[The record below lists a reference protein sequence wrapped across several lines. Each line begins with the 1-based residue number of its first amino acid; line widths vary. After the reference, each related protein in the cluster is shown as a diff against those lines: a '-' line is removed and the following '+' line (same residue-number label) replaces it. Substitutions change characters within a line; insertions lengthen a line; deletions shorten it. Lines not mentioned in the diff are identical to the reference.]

1 MDPTRVVLP
10 RGMPPHDARGLAC
23 VAVVFDFRY
32 HALSLVAVFVALLV
46 GLLLGVAIGDEGL
59 VSNAERSLRSDLRAD
74 VRDANRRADDLRD
87 QVAESQRY
95 ARESYGPL
103 VADRL
108 VQQRV
113 ALLFLGEGS
122 NAIADDVR
130 EALAGTGAIVVGVG
144 VVREPLDVEGLAERA
159 TGTRYTG
166 LTAGDAELAEGL
178 GERAGSQLVTGGQ
191 LIGRLRPALFRTVNG
206 KLDEITSVVIVRRAP
221 ELKGEE
227 QATRAAFEDGLVR
240 GLRDAGARVVGAEDA
255 DADPSQI
262 GWFEDRDISSVDAV
276 DRVEG
281 RAGLVLTLAGA
292 EGSYGIKDSAD
303 ALLPDVVS
311 GTP

>member
-1 MDPTRVVLP
+1 M
-10 RGMPPHDARGLAC
+10 
-23 VAVVFDFRY
+23 FDFRY

-130 EALAGTGAIVVGVG
+130 EALAGTSASVVGVG
-144 VVREPLDVEGLAERA
+144 VVREPLDVESLAGRA

-166 LTAGDAELAEGL
+166 LTAGDAALAEGL
-178 GERAGSQLVTGGQ
+178 GERVGTQLVTGGR

-206 KLDEITSVVIVRRAP
+206 KLDGITSVVIVRRAP
-221 ELKGEE
+221 DLKGDE
-227 QATRAAFEDGLVR
+227 QTTRAAFEDGLMR
-240 GLRDAGARVVGAEDA
+240 GLRDAGARVVGAEPS

-262 GWFEDRDISSVDAV
+262 GWFEDHDISSVDAV

-281 RAGLVLTLAGA
+281 RTGLVLTLAGA

>member
-1 MDPTRVVLP
+1 VLP
-10 RGMPPHDARGLAC
+10 PGLPLQGACGLAC

-59 VSNAERSLRSDLRAD
+59 VSSAERSLRSNLRAD

-87 QVAESQRY
+87 QVGEGQRY
-95 ARESYGPL
+95 ASESYGPL

-108 VQQRV
+108 NGQRV
-113 ALLFLGEGS
+113 SLLFLGAGS

-130 EALAGTGAIVVGVG
+130 DALTGTGARVVGVG
-144 VVREPLDVEGLAERA
+144 VVREPLNVDGLAERA
-159 TGTRYTG
+159 IGTRYNG
-166 LTAGDAELAEGL
+166 LTAGDDELARGL
-178 GERAGSQLVTGGQ
+178 GQRVGTQLVTGGQ
-191 LIGRLRPALFRTVNG
+191 LVGRLRPVLFKTVNG
-206 KLDEITSVVIVRRAP
+206 RLEEITSVVLVRRAP
-221 ELKGEE
+221 NLEGDE
-227 QATRAAFEDGLVR
+227 QKTRAAFEDGLVR
-240 GLRDAGARVVGAEDA
+240 GLRDAGARVVGAEASDA
-255 DADPSQI
+255 EPSQI
-262 GWFEDRDISSVDAV
+262 KWFVDHDVSSVDAV

-281 RAGLVLTLAGA
+281 RAGLVLTLAGS
-292 EGSYGIKDSAD
+292 EGAFGIKDSAD